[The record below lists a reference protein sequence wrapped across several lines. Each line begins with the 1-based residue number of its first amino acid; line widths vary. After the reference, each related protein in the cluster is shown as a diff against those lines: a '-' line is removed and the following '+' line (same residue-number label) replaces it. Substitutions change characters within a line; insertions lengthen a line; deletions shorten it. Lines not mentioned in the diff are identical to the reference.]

1 MFRQEAHLVIDET
14 ILSFFFITGL
24 VMKSNKAE
32 IAVSMKLGKCC
43 ANNLV
48 QSLIQINMSSQ
59 KML

>member
-1 MFRQEAHLVIDET
+1 MVIDET

-32 IAVSMKLGKCC
+32 IIAVSMKLGKCC

-59 KML
+59 KMP

>member
-1 MFRQEAHLVIDET
+1 MVIDET

-32 IAVSMKLGKCC
+32 IAVSLKVGKYC

-48 QSLIQINMSSQ
+48 QSLIQINISSQ

>member
-1 MFRQEAHLVIDET
+1 
-14 ILSFFFITGL
+14 
-24 VMKSNKAE
+24 MKSNKAE
-32 IAVSMKLGKCC
+32 IAVSMKLGKYY

>member
-1 MFRQEAHLVIDET
+1 MVIDET

-32 IAVSMKLGKCC
+32 IAVSMKLGKYC